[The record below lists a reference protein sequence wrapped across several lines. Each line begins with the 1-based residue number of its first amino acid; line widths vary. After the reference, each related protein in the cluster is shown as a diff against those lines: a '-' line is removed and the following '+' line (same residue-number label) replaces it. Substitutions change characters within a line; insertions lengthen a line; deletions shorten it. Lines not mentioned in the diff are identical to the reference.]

1 MELIKNMSYFDGTV
15 SFIKISNGIEDVCI
29 TIVVTTTISSFEVLR
44 NIDEFLW
51 RNHYFGSSSNYH
63 RYSFPNVVDQY
74 KYTKKNTQKI
84 IQHYK
89 KLEENFKNEF
99 PSNQITILYKPKVWE
114 AVATIVMYWRKYRWN
129 YLRNLAA
136 WRYHPS
142 KLTFDL
148 D

>member
-1 MELIKNMSYFDGTV
+1 MDYYDG
-15 SFIKISNGIEDVCI
+15 IISLAKEEDTGICI
-29 TIVVTTTISSFEVLR
+29 TIVVTTTISSFVDLKS
-44 NIDEFLW
+44 IDEFLW
-51 RNHYFGSSSNYH
+51 LNHYFSSSSNYH
-63 RYSFPNVVDQY
+63 KYSFPNVIDQY

-89 KLEENFKNEF
+89 KFEETFKNKF
-99 PSNQITILYKPKVWE
+99 PGNQITILYKPKIWE
-114 AVATIVMYWRKYRWN
+114 AVATIMMYWRKYRWN